1 MELIKS
7 QVISISYL
15 RMDRYALHY
24 NLDIISLHCRG
35 ALAPAKRSGAP
46 WVTTFGKL
54 SIRENLVM
62 T

>member
-24 NLDIISLHCRG
+24 NLR
-35 ALAPAKRSGAP
+35 ARKAQRSTMGNNI
-46 WVTTFGKL
+46 W
-54 SIRENLVM
+54 
-62 T
+62 

>member
-24 NLDIISLHCRG
+24 NLDIIGLHCSG
-35 ALAPAKRSGAP
+35 ALAPAKRAAEHHG
-46 WVTTFGKL
+46 
-54 SIRENLVM
+54 
-62 T
+62 